1 MELADKIM
9 FKIHKITTNL
19 KFLNNLVFYQIYL
32 KFKLTDWNNATIRQN
47 DGDPTSQLKDSL
59 CDIGGPMTRSMTKRM
74 KQILQGLIME
84 VKGSSTHYIRGYSKV
99 DHFST
104 SWWRFEPNMKTTW
117 QKSKFT
123 RQSIHGLKL
132 ISFMVWIIIEDSFSY
147 FVGNFCA

>member
-1 MELADKIM
+1 
-9 FKIHKITTNL
+9 
-19 KFLNNLVFYQIYL
+19 
-32 KFKLTDWNNATIRQN
+32 
-47 DGDPTSQLKDSL
+47 
-59 CDIGGPMTRSMTKRM
+59 MTRSMTKRM

-147 FVGNFCA
+147 FVGLWKHSHGLWVMSLNFEDSSMQQKHNEWHKLILDKRLFCLKFVLIMFITFFSTGVIILILE